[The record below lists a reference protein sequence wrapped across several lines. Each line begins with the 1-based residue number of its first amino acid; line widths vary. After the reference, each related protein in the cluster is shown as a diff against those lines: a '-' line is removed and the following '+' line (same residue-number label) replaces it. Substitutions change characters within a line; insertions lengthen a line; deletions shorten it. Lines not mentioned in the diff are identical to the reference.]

1 MAASCSLQRVLRP
14 DDRFAE
20 LAVAYD
26 IDAPFGLLALQLAL
40 LCRRPTASSNFRHP
54 EEGIDVESHQLM
66 FAPVR
71 LGLVFAALSPA
82 STDNCRRGKK
92 W

>member
-1 MAASCSLQRVLRP
+1 MAASCSLQRVLPP

-26 IDAPFGLLALQLAL
+26 IDAPFGLLALLS
-40 LCRRPTASSNFRHP
+40 RRPTASSNFRHHK
-54 EEGIDVESHQLM
+54 EGIDVESHQLM

-82 STDNCRRGKK
+82 STDNSRRGKK